1 MRFPYSLYA
10 SPLCVKFFSFF
21 LIRFDCIKIRWKISF
36 VQNFSIVILF
46 RPDFLISCMKI
57 DYYLLASQLEN
68 VRNEYLNICQL
79 LILFLAYYIFIPR
92 YLLLNQYWRFSPL
105 LSTSISNPIKLDSL
119 YLICNLNIFN
129 SSFFCLDKSIYRTI
143 TFSHDIS
150 RFPK

>member
-21 LIRFDCIKIRWKISF
+21 LIRFDCIKIRQKIPI
-36 VQNFSIVILF
+36 VQNFPIVILF

-79 LILFLAYYIFIPR
+79 LIMFLAYYTTLPST
-92 YLLLNQYWRFSPL
+92 NQYWRFSPL

-129 SSFFCLDKSIYRTI
+129 SSFFRLDKSIYRTI